1 MSGKE
6 RWTSQVESK
15 HINSRLQSNG
25 HQNTS
30 RYDAESD
37 DAKYCKSTSIKP
49 LKKNTVAEFNVPRWQ
64 EKDSVLD

>member
-6 RWTSQVESK
+6 PVKWSLSISSGF
-15 HINSRLQSNG
+15 INSRLQSNG

-37 DAKYCKSTSIKP
+37 DAKYCKSTGIKP
-49 LKKNTVAEFNVPRWQ
+49 LKKIQLQNSMYPGDRKRIQ
-64 EKDSVLD
+64 Y